1 MCLVRGEPPR
11 TFDNP
16 VVAVAGA
23 TGGLA
28 SAISGELV
36 RRSRL
41 ILTGRD
47 PARLQERSEELP
59 GSASTLLDLG
69 DPQAGDRLVATAQAA
84 FGRLDDVPLRADPL
98 RSQGPEPR
106 RLGRRA
112 WRRVLGGHW
121 GCPAA
126 LRRNTG
132 AGLLH
137 SSTRNAALSVWL
149 TRSRTCQAGHG
160 WAGRTPSSPG
170 GRDPRSV
177 TCLAQGCPN
186 ELWPPSRPRT
196 PVGVRC
202 EPSSTN

>member
-11 TFDNP
+11 TIDNP
-16 VVAVAGA
+16 IVAVAGA
-23 TGGLA
+23 TSGLA
-28 SAISGELV
+28 SVISGELA
-36 RRSRL
+36 RRGSRL

-47 PARLQERSEELP
+47 PATLQERSEELP

-84 FGRLDDVPLRADPL
+84 FGRLADVPLRADPL
-98 RSQGPEPR
+98 GSHRPEPR

-112 WRRVLGGHW
+112 GRRVLGGYW

-126 LRRNTG
+126 LRRNTV

-137 SSTRNAALSVWL
+137 SSTRNAALRMWL

-170 GRDPRSV
+170 WRDLR
-177 TCLAQGCPN
+177 
-186 ELWPPSRPRT
+186 R
-196 PVGVRC
+196 
-202 EPSSTN
+202 